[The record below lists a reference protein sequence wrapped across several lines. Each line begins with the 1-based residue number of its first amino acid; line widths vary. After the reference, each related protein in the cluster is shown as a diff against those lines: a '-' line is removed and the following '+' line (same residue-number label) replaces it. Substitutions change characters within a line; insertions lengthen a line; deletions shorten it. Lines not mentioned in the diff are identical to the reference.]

1 MAVVPGN
8 LNKYT
13 FTYTTGSRII
23 YAANFEDAC
32 SQLFNSSDGTNGN
45 GLDIVA
51 VGVGAVGNL
60 QESGPVITNTKVS
73 NGAGRAGSLTGIT
86 LP

>member
-1 MAVVPGN
+1 MANLAGV

-13 FTYTTGSRII
+13 FTYTTGSRVI
-23 YAANFEDAC
+23 YAANFEDAM
-32 SQLFNSSDGTNGN
+32 SQLFNCSDGTNAN
-45 GLDIVA
+45 GLDVSI
-51 VGVGAVGNL
+51 VGAGSIGNF
-60 QESGPVITNTKVS
+60 QESGPTTAGTKVS